1 MDLIPP
7 CMGIGNTT
15 VDVQIFE
22 GIKMYNYLIYK
33 TYDELKK
40 AKSNGTKLSTE
51 QEMFI
56 KNMEKQHVKR

>member
-1 MDLIPP
+1 
-7 CMGIGNTT
+7 MGIGNTT

-51 QEMFI
+51 QEMFLKKMKGIERI
-56 KNMEKQHVKR
+56 KCDVK